1 MADEP
6 PNNRVTELETENAS
20 LRTELQIAN
29 YMLADLSA
37 ALSSAHLRQARASA
51 QLKLIPPTA

>member
-20 LRTELQIAN
+20 LRTQLQIAN
-29 YMLADLSA
+29 LMLADLSA
-37 ALSSAHLRQARASA
+37 SLASSHLRQARASA
-51 QLKLIPPTA
+51 QLKLIHPTA